1 MYMSI
6 ITSSDP
12 PSGITLPRYQF
23 EKMTYGGPSE
33 LGASGVIGS
42 VMWKGGPVLIRAGL
56 AAR

>member
-12 PSGITLPRYQF
+12 PSGITPARYQF

-42 VMWKGGPVLIRAGL
+42 VMWKGGPVLIRTGL